1 MKFRLYKLI
10 GKQPINPMSEQ
21 PIPEG
26 AIIFNAPRPICGSEF
41 NGYVLFTGSHIDVP
55 TWLYKTDWD
64 DRIWGFTA
72 IVTADDPRRADWFK
86 ENKSLDATVLQ
97 FVDEAQA
104 RQELID
110 HYYTQY
116 SKEHVD
122 SVVTGR
128 YFEED
133 WQASWNDEF
142 GRGEIEI

>member
-1 MKFRLYKLI
+1 MRLLKLI
-10 GKQPINPMSEQ
+10 GTQPINPMSSQ

-26 AIIFNAPRPICGSEF
+26 AIIFNAPRPICGTEF
-41 NGYVLFTGSHIDVP
+41 NGFVLFTSNHIDVP
-55 TWLYKTDWD
+55 GWMYKNDWD

-72 IVTADDPRRADWFK
+72 IVTLDDPRRDNWIK
-86 ENKSLDATVLQ
+86 ENKSQDATVLQ
-97 FVDEAQA
+97 FVDEATA

-122 SVVTGR
+122 SVVAGT

-133 WQASWNDEF
+133 WRSSWYDEF
-142 GRGEIEI
+142 SRGTIEV